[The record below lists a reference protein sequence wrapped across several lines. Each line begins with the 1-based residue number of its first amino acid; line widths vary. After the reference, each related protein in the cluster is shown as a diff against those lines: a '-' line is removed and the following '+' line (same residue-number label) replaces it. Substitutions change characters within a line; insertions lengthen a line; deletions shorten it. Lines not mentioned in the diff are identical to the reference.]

1 MKRCAVVN
9 QNGSI
14 LNIMLSD
21 PQDIPPDGCKL
32 IPLKDDSLV
41 DRDWKYYATNKKF
54 SSIRTEKPE
63 F

>member
-14 LNIMLSD
+14 LNIVLSD

-41 DRDWKYYATNKKF
+41 DRYWKYNSTTKEFLSHA
-54 SSIRTEKPE
+54 REKL
-63 F
+63 